1 MVTAQAFVV
10 RLWSICDLQSQ
21 ISSGT
26 FCLVKC
32 ELLHLTSSNHSSL
45 SLSLL
50 IFSYSFDS
58 KTFSLRNDFRI
69 MCCIDRLNR
78 QPQSD
83 IGCFGEMR

>member
-32 ELLHLTSSNHSSL
+32 ELLQLTPTAAATRRAGHALLVRFGCLTSSNRSA
-45 SLSLL
+45 LSLL
-50 IFSYSFDS
+50 
-58 KTFSLRNDFRI
+58 
-69 MCCIDRLNR
+69 RLSSTANNAVDKSCR
-78 QPQSD
+78 SH
-83 IGCFGEMR
+83 FVR

>member
-32 ELLHLTSSNHSSL
+32 ELLHLTSSNRSSL
-45 SLSLL
+45 SLLRLSLTANNAVEKSCRSH
-50 IFSYSFDS
+50 FV
-58 KTFSLRNDFRI
+58 R
-69 MCCIDRLNR
+69 
-78 QPQSD
+78 
-83 IGCFGEMR
+83 